1 MVLLYPCSDFRTFL
15 FISFFF
21 FVISISVDI
30 LSPIHSA
37 STKTVYV
44 QRSNVKM
51 TATRFFSQNYVIVP
65 TNDVSPNI
73 NSRDSSDSRVS

>member
-15 FISFFF
+15 FITFF

-30 LSPIHSA
+30 LSPIHLA

-51 TATRFFSQNYVIVP
+51 TATRFFSQNDVIVP
-65 TNDVSPNI
+65 TNDVRPNI